1 MTLIQQQ
8 RLIGAVL
15 LVCVFSAVAFYLI
28 SNAKHSEQTI
38 VEQADETET
47 FVSVIEALSQGDVE
61 LISDETETLVDPH
74 QLAVKTEVKTDTVE
88 VITNKASASANIDKV
103 IKQDV
108 IASKVSPT
116 QNSNTSQSSPT
127 WFLQLAS
134 FSGEKNAQAFQKQV
148 EDLGYDAKI
157 QSSKNDK
164 GTIYRVRIGPN
175 NNKLTLEKA
184 SKILNKKLKLKSQI
198 IQNTP

>member
-15 LVCVFSAVAFYLI
+15 LVCVFSAIAFYLI
-28 SNAKHSEQTI
+28 SNAKHSNQAI
-38 VEQADETET
+38 VAHTDETEE
-47 FVSVIEALSQGDVE
+47 FVSAIEALSQESVE
-61 LISDETETLVDPH
+61 FISEETETLVDPH
-74 QLAVKTEVKTDTVE
+74 QLAAKTNVKTETVITHNEPDTVD
-88 VITNKASASANIDKV
+88 IDKV
-103 IKQDV
+103 IKHDV
-108 IASKVSPT
+108 IPHKLSPT
-116 QNSNTSQSSPT
+116 KNTNTTTTKSSPT

-134 FSGEKNAQAFQKQV
+134 FSGEKNAQAFRKQV
-148 EDLGYDAKI
+148 QNLGYDAKI

-164 GTIYRVRIGPN
+164 GTIYRVRIGPD
-175 NNKLTLEKA
+175 NNKPILEKA

>member
-1 MTLIQQQ
+1 MTQMQQQ

-15 LVCVFSAVAFYLI
+15 LVCVFIAIAFYLI
-28 SNAKHSEQTI
+28 SNAKQSNQSV
-38 VEQADETET
+38 VEQVDEAET
-47 FVSVIEALSQGDVE
+47 FVSAIEALSQDDVE

-74 QLAVKTEVKTDTVE
+74 HLEESKIVTSTVE
-88 VITNKASASANIDKV
+88 VIDPKEPASANIDKL
-103 IKQDV
+103 IKEDP
-108 IASKVSPT
+108 IAPNVSAT
-116 QNSNTSQSSPT
+116 KNTNTSKSEAT

-134 FSGEKNAQAFQKQV
+134 FSSEKNAQAFQKQV
-148 EDLGYDAKI
+148 SDLGYDAKI
-157 QSSKNDK
+157 KSSKNDK
-164 GTIYRVRIGPN
+164 GTIYRVRIGPD

>member
-1 MTLIQQQ
+1 MTLVQQQ

-15 LVCVFSAVAFYLI
+15 LVCVFIAIAFYLI
-28 SNAKHSEQTI
+28 SNAKHSSQTV
-38 VEQADETET
+38 VEHADETEA

-61 LISDETETLVDPH
+61 LISDETEMLVDPH
-74 QLAVKTEVKTDTVE
+74 QLAVKTEVETAT
-88 VITNKASASANIDKV
+88 VITNKNPASVTIDKV

-108 IASKVSPT
+108 TAPKVSPT
-116 QNSNTSQSSPT
+116 PNANTSISSPT

-134 FSGEKNAQAFQKQV
+134 FSGEKNAQAFQKKV
-148 EDLGYDAKI
+148 ADLGYDAKI

-164 GTIYRVRIGPN
+164 GTIYRVRIGPD
-175 NNKLTLEKA
+175 NNKPILEKA